1 MLWPI
6 GIPEVNHTN
15 LQRSRAKSR
24 LQSRTKREAVSL
36 QELKAEAGRCHT
48 PGQFGELLQ
57 NLRTLIPYEKFAGI
71 WGHPS
76 QIIRFMFYHDI
87 PIDLIRWRLTT
98 GALWT
103 SPIFKEW
110 LETNRSVLWCDAV
123 KRLRA
128 DFDPELLLRME
139 KAGLQYMLCGGS
151 ASKERF
157 VMFAAAMPSEES
169 GRAHLEQFDSVVS
182 FLVEASQRAYPRA
195 LLTQRETAILER
207 RAKGEITKQIAAAE
221 RISERTV
228 REHLHNIKKK
238 LYTDDIVNAVVIAVK
253 GGIVLPHW
261 KKGMK
266 GDSPRAKQSV

>member
-1 MLWPI
+1 M
-6 GIPEVNHTN
+6 NHTA
-15 LQRSRAKSR
+15 LKRPHAKGRQQSRAE
-24 LQSRTKREAVSL
+24 REPVSL
-36 QELKAEAGRCHT
+36 DELKAEADRCHT

-57 NLRTLIPYEKFAGI
+57 HLRKVVPYEKFAGI

-76 QIIRFMFYHDI
+76 ETIRFMFYKDI

-103 SPIFKEW
+103 SPIFREW
-110 LETNRSVLWCDAV
+110 LETNQSVLWCDVV
-123 KRLRA
+123 KRLRG
-128 DFDPELLLRME
+128 DLDPELLLRME

-169 GRAHLEQFDSVVS
+169 GRAYLKPFDSIAP
-182 FLVEASQRAYPRA
+182 FLVEASQRAYPRS
-195 LLTQRETAILER
+195 LLTSRETAILER
-207 RAKGEITKQIAAAE
+207 RANGEVTKQIAAAE

-228 REHLHNIKKK
+228 GEHLHHIKKK
-238 LYTDDIVNAVVIAVK
+238 LFTDDIVNAVVIAVK
-253 GGIVLPHW
+253 GGMVLPPW

-266 GDSPRAKQSV
+266 DHFFR

>member
-1 MLWPI
+1 
-6 GIPEVNHTN
+6 VNHTV
-15 LQRSRAKSR
+15 LTRSRAKAP
-24 LQSRTKREAVSL
+24 LQSRAKRGNISL
-36 QELKAEAGRCHT
+36 DELKTEADRCRT
-48 PGQFGELLQ
+48 RRQFSELLE
-57 NLRTLIPYEKFAGI
+57 NLRTVIPYEKFAGV

-76 QIIRFMFYHDI
+76 ETIRFMFYQDI

-103 SPIFKEW
+103 SPIFKKW
-110 LETNRSVLWCDAV
+110 LETNQTVLWCDAV
-123 KRLRA
+123 KRLKA

-169 GRAHLEQFDSVVS
+169 GRAYLKPFDSIAP
-182 FLVEASQRAYPRA
+182 FLVEASQRAYPRS
-195 LLTQRETAILER
+195 LLTRRETAILER
-207 RAKGEITKQIAAAE
+207 RAQGEITKQIAAAE

-228 REHLHNIKKK
+228 REHLHHIKKK
-238 LYTDDIVNAVVIAVK
+238 LFADDIVNAVVIAVK

-261 KKGMK
+261 RKMK
-266 GDSPRAKQSV
+266 DHFFP